1 MRELVNEVL
10 LRLSKAAASLV
21 LGAILFAVIV
31 GLGRVAPTPEL
42 ALLCWLSGVALILVV
57 QESPI

>member
-10 LRLSKAAASLV
+10 LRLAKASVATLIGV
-21 LGAILFAVIV
+21 VVFAIL
-31 GLGRVAPTPEL
+31 VASGAATPTPEL
-42 ALLCWLSGVALILVV
+42 ALLSWLSGVAFVLVV

>member
-10 LRLSKAAASLV
+10 LRLAKAFAAAL
-21 LGAILFAVIV
+21 LGALVFGLAVAV
-31 GLGRVAPTPEL
+31 GGAAPSPEL
-42 ALLCWLSGVALILVV
+42 ALLSWLSGVAFVLVV

>member
-10 LRLSKAAASLV
+10 LRLSKAAASLI
-21 LGAILFAVIV
+21 LGAILFAALV
-31 GLGRVAPTPEL
+31 GLGGAAPTPEL
-42 ALLCWLSGVALILVV
+42 ALLSWLSGVAFVLVV